1 MKKWKRGEWR
11 TVSREFCSRHKLPK
25 GSRVVLIHTKKGG
38 RQARNDR
45 VMRYRRFR
53 SADRAPGS
61 CTISRLFKEY
71 LEPALSIDLSK
82 HGLKPKLYGPN
93 GETPGG
99 GTILKTVRRLPP
111 LPSVSEIEARE
122 RRESEIEQIRETA
135 FMSLVEDEFDWEPQ
149 LVCTGHLMALVDYYG
164 KTTVED
170 ELAKIS
176 EVY

>member
-1 MKKWKRGEWR
+1 
-11 TVSREFCSRHKLPK
+11 
-25 GSRVVLIHTKKGG
+25 
-38 RQARNDR
+38 
-45 VMRYRRFR
+45 MRYRRFR

-111 LPSVSEIEARE
+111 LPSVSELEARE
-122 RRESEIEQIRETA
+122 RRESEIEQISDT
-135 FMSLVEDEFDWEPQ
+135 FMSLVEDEFDWESQ
-149 LVCTGHLMALVDYYG
+149 LVCAGLLRALVDYYG
-164 KTTVED
+164 KTTLED

-176 EVY
+176 EGC